1 MAPLAVA
8 VPGTCPERRA
18 DNRPGRAP
26 PTSLVRMDTPPRS
39 LADWLRAWP
48 DERLAALLQARPD
61 LAVPVP
67 PDLGVLAAR
76 AGVRLSVL
84 RALEQLDAL
93 ALALVDGLVLAEEP
107 STLAG
112 LRALVGRAAT
122 AAQVRAALDRLRD
135 LALVWGDDDALRLV
149 GAVREV
155 AGASPAGLGRPVA
168 ACLGRHTDRQLAP
181 LLDALDLPAGAG
193 AAGIAGLFGDPAR
206 LGALLARVD
215 DRGRQVLDSLAAGPP
230 LGQVRDALRPVTAA
244 DADSP
249 VRWLLAHALLVPVD
263 PGTVELPREVG
274 LALRGDAPLGP
285 LRPAPPSLD
294 VTSPGAGQVD
304 RAAAL
309 GAAELVA
316 RVEALLETWSLEPPS
331 VLRAGGL
338 GVRELRR
345 VAKDLDVPEAVAAL
359 VVEVAAGAGLLD
371 ASPSVDAEWL
381 PTPAYDTWLAL
392 LPEQR
397 WTALAA
403 AWVALPRLPGLVGQR
418 DDRDKVLAPL
428 GPDLERPSAPAD
440 RRRVLDVL
448 AETPAGRAPA
458 RDSVV
463 ALLVWRAPRRGGRL
477 RDLVLQQVLTEAEAL
492 GLTGRGGLSGAARL
506 LLEGDDRGAAKAL
519 AALLPDPLDHV
530 LVQPD
535 LTVVAPGPLERDL
548 ARELALVADV
558 ESTGGATVYRVGEAS
573 VRRAL
578 DAGRTASDLQELFRS
593 RSRTPVPQS
602 LSYLIDDV
610 SRRHGRMRVGAAAS
624 YVRCDD
630 EALLTEVLASKRVAP
645 LRLRRLAPTVLVS
658 QVPVNQVLEDLR
670 ALGFAPAAEAPD
682 GALLLARPD
691 ARRTAL
697 RQRGARYG
705 EPAVLAAEQAAL
717 SVTALRAGDLAAR
730 AARRA
735 PVTTSR
741 TTTGDVLAF
750 LQDAVREHRQVWIG
764 YVDAQGRSTS
774 RVVEPR
780 SVEGGY
786 VTAYDHLRQEDR
798 TFSLH
803 RVTGVSELE
812 AAEVAER

>member
-1 MAPLAVA
+1 
-8 VPGTCPERRA
+8 
-18 DNRPGRAP
+18 
-26 PTSLVRMDTPPRS
+26 MDTPPRS

-48 DERLAALLQARPD
+48 DDRLATLLRARPD

-93 ALALVDGLVLAEEP
+93 VLALVDGLVLSEDPAQ
-107 STLAG
+107 LAD
-112 LRALVGRAAT
+112 LCCLVGRAAT
-122 AAQVRAALDRLRD
+122 ADQVAAGVERLRE

-155 AGASPAGLGRPVA
+155 AGAAPAGLGRPVL
-168 ACLGRHTDRQLAP
+168 ACLARSSDRQLAP
-181 LLDALDLPAGAG
+181 LLEALDLPAGAG
-193 AAGIAGLFGDPAR
+193 ASGIAELFGDPAR
-206 LGALLARVD
+206 LAALLARVD
-215 DRGRQVLDSLAAGPP
+215 GRGRQVLESLAVGPP
-230 LGQVRDALRPVTAA
+230 LGQVRDALRPVLAA

-263 PGTVELPREVG
+263 STTVELPREVG
-274 LALRGDAPLGP
+274 LALRGDSPLGP
-285 LRPAPPSLD
+285 LQAVEPALELAE
-294 VTSPGAGQVD
+294 PGTGEVD

-309 GAAELVA
+309 TAGEVVG
-316 RVEALLETWSLEPPS
+316 RVEALLESWSVDPPS
-331 VLRAGGL
+331 VLRAGGV
-338 GVRELRR
+338 GVRDLRR
-345 VAKDLDVPEAVAAL
+345 AAKDLDVPEAVVAL
-359 VVEVAAGAGLLD
+359 VVEVAAAAGLLD
-371 ASPSVDAEWL
+371 ASPAVDAEWL

-392 LPEQR
+392 PPEHR
-397 WTALAA
+397 WTALAG
-403 AWVALPRLPGLVGQR
+403 AWLQLTRLPGLAGQR

-428 GPDLERPSAPAD
+428 GPELERPSAPAD

-448 AETPAGRAPA
+448 TEAARGTAAP

-463 ALLVWRAPRRGGRL
+463 ARLVWRAPRRGGRL
-477 RDLVLQQVLTEAEAL
+477 RDLVLDLALTEAEAL

-506 LLEGDDRGAAKAL
+506 LLGGDERGAARAL

-558 ESTGGATVYRVGEAS
+558 ESTGGATVYRVSEAS

-578 DAGRTASDLQELFRS
+578 DAGRTAGDLQELFRS

-602 LSYLIDDV
+602 LSYLVDDV
-610 SRRHGRMRVGAAAS
+610 SRRHGRMRVGVASS

-630 EALLTEVLASKRVAP
+630 EALLTEVLAHKRAAP
-645 LRLRRLAPTVLVS
+645 LLLRRLAPTVLVS
-658 QVPVNQVLEDLR
+658 PVPVNQVLDDLR
-670 ALGFAPAAEAPD
+670 RLGYAPAAEAPD

-691 ARRTAL
+691 ARRTA
-697 RQRGARYG
+697 QRPRGTRYG
-705 EPAVLAAEQAAL
+705 EATVLGGEQAAL
-717 SVTALRAGDLAAR
+717 SVSAIRAGDLAAR

-735 PVTTSR
+735 PVSTSR
-741 TTTGDVLAF
+741 TATGDVLAF
-750 LQDAVREHRQVWIG
+750 LQEAAREHRQVWIG

-803 RVTGVSELE
+803 RVTGVADVEE
-812 AAEVAER
+812 AEGA